1 MAMNKQGRAVFD
13 LKSIGMGIT
22 IIVVYGGLFYCI
34 KENWIIRYGIVAI
47 MLVIAF
53 VVFLEYKKGRWK
65 EE

>member
-1 MAMNKQGRAVFD
+1 MFD

-22 IIVVYGGLFYCI
+22 IIVVYGGLFYYI